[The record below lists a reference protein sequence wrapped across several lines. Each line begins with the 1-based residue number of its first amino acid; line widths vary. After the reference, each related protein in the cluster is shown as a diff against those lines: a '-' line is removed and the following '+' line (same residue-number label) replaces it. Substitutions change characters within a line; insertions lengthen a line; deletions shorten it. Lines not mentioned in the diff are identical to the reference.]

1 MKNQSEEKLISVIVA
16 AYNIGE
22 YLPRCLD
29 SLLAQ
34 SYRKLE
40 IIVVDDGSGDDT
52 GAVCDRYAGEHERI
66 KVIHQQ
72 RNEGPSGA
80 RNKGLAIAKGDYIGY
95 VDGDD
100 WVEPEMYAAMLRAC
114 EEQECDIAVCAY
126 REIGAENTKKRFS
139 EEQYVLTQKEALE
152 IYICDNRQ
160 FHIYHSVWSKLFK
173 RSVIEKLEFPA
184 GRKSEDIIYT
194 TKALLNISSCVFLD
208 TPYYNYRVNRK
219 GSIMNEQ
226 VRERRF
232 RDEIPFWREQIEC
245 LRQSGFSEL
254 SEKAAYYFYRRLLFY
269 YVDFRDRKMKAAGA
283 ELAGILGREKDEIK
297 RIYQKNF
304 VTLGDRMRMK
314 LVMFW
319 PGGYYRAVKVYD
331 NIIMP
336 LRLR

>member
-1 MKNQSEEKLISVIVA
+1 MKKESEQKLISVIVA

-40 IIVVDDGSGDDT
+40 IIVVDDGSEDAT
-52 GAVCDRYAGEHERI
+52 AAVCDRYAMRHDNI

-80 RNKGLAIAKGDYIGY
+80 RNKGLAIAKGDYIGF

-100 WVEPEMYAAMLRAC
+100 WIEPDMYGAMLKAC
-114 EEQECDIAVCAY
+114 EERGTDIAVCSY
-126 REIGAENTKKRFS
+126 RQIGAENVKERFS
-139 EEQYVLTQKEALE
+139 GKEYILTQEEALE

-160 FHIYHSVWSKLFK
+160 FHIYHSVWSKLF
-173 RSVIEKLEFPA
+173 RRNVIEGLEFPA

-208 TPYYNYRVNRK
+208 LPYYNYRVNRK
-219 GSIMNEQ
+219 QTEL
-226 VRERRF
+226 
-232 RDEIPFWREQIEC
+232 
-245 LRQSGFSEL
+245 LRKAGFLEL

-283 ELAGILGREKDEIK
+283 EIVRLLRKEKGEIK
-297 RIYQKNF
+297 RIYQKEF
-304 VTLGDRMRMK
+304 AVSGDRVRMK
-314 LVMFW
+314 LALAW
-319 PGGYYRAVKVYD
+319 PEGYYGIVKIYD
-331 NIIMP
+331 KYIVP
-336 LRLR
+336 LRQ

>member
-34 SYRKLE
+34 SYGKLE

-114 EEQECDIAVCAY
+114 EEQECDIAVCSY
-126 REIGAENTKKRFS
+126 REIGAENAKERF
-139 EEQYVLTQKEALE
+139 EKEME
-152 IYICDNRQ
+152 
-160 FHIYHSVWSKLFK
+160 
-173 RSVIEKLEFPA
+173 
-184 GRKSEDIIYT
+184 RKE
-194 TKALLNISSCVFLD
+194 
-208 TPYYNYRVNRK
+208 
-219 GSIMNEQ
+219 
-226 VRERRF
+226 
-232 RDEIPFWREQIEC
+232 
-245 LRQSGFSEL
+245 
-254 SEKAAYYFYRRLLFY
+254 
-269 YVDFRDRKMKAAGA
+269 
-283 ELAGILGREKDEIK
+283 
-297 RIYQKNF
+297 
-304 VTLGDRMRMK
+304 
-314 LVMFW
+314 
-319 PGGYYRAVKVYD
+319 
-331 NIIMP
+331 
-336 LRLR
+336 

>member
-245 LRQSGFSEL
+245 LGKAGFSEL

-283 ELAGILGREKDEIK
+283 ETVKLLREEKDEI
-297 RIYQKNF
+297 RQIYQKEF
-304 VTLGDRMRMK
+304 AASGDKVRME
-314 LVMFW
+314 LALLW
-319 PGGYYRAVKVYD
+319 PQGYYGIVKIYD
-331 NIIMP
+331 KLIVP
-336 LRLR
+336 LRQ

>member
-72 RNEGPSGA
+72 RNEGPSG
-80 RNKGLAIAKGDYIGY
+80 LAIAKGDYIGY

-114 EEQECDIAVCAY
+114 EEQECDIAVCSY
-126 REIGAENTKKRFS
+126 REIGAENAKERFS
-139 EEQYVLTQKEALE
+139 GEQYVLTREEALE

-283 ELAGILGREKDEIK
+283 ETVKLLREEKDEI
-297 RIYQKNF
+297 RQIYRKEF
-304 VTLGDRMRMK
+304 AASGDKVRME
-314 LVMFW
+314 LALLW
-319 PGGYYRAVKVYD
+319 PQGYYGIVKIYD
-331 NIIMP
+331 KLIVP
-336 LRLR
+336 LRQ

>member
-66 KVIHQQ
+66 KVIHQH

-245 LRQSGFSEL
+245 LGKAGFSEL
-254 SEKAAYYFYRRLLFY
+254 SEKAAYFFYRRLLFY

-283 ELAGILGREKDEIK
+283 ETVKLLREEKDEI
-297 RIYQKNF
+297 RQIYQKEF
-304 VTLGDRMRMK
+304 AASGDKVRME
-314 LVMFW
+314 LALLW
-319 PGGYYRAVKVYD
+319 PQGYYGIVKIYD
-331 NIIMP
+331 KLIVP
-336 LRLR
+336 LRQ

>member
-1 MKNQSEEKLISVIVA
+1 MKKETDQKLISVIVA

-22 YLPRCLD
+22 YLPCCLD

-34 SYRKLE
+34 SYQKLE
-40 IIVVDDGSGDDT
+40 IIVVDDASGDDT
-52 GAVCDRYAGEHERI
+52 GAVCDRYARAHENI
-66 KVIHQQ
+66 KVIHLQK
-72 RNEGPSGA
+72 NEGLSGA

-100 WVEPEMYAAMLRAC
+100 WVEPDMYRAMLTAC
-114 EEQECDIAVCAY
+114 QKQKTDIAICSYHESGSEKAK
-126 REIGAENTKKRFS
+126 EQFS
-139 EEQYVLTQKEALE
+139 GKQYVLTQKEALE

-160 FHIYHSVWSKLFK
+160 FHIYNSVWSKLFR

-194 TKALLNISSCVFLD
+194 TRALLNSSSCVFLD

-245 LRQSGFSEL
+245 LRKAGFSEL

>member
-66 KVIHQQ
+66 KVIHHH

-126 REIGAENTKKRFS
+126 REIGAENTKERFS
-139 EEQYVLTQKEALE
+139 GEQYVLTQKEALE

-245 LRQSGFSEL
+245 LGKAGFSEL

-283 ELAGILGREKDEIK
+283 ETVKLLREEKDEI
-297 RIYQKNF
+297 RQIYRKEF
-304 VTLGDRMRMK
+304 AASGDKVRME
-314 LVMFW
+314 LALLW
-319 PGGYYRAVKVYD
+319 PQGYYGIVKIYD
-331 NIIMP
+331 KLIVP
-336 LRLR
+336 LRQ

>member
-52 GAVCDRYAGEHERI
+52 GAVCDRYAREHERI

-126 REIGAENTKKRFS
+126 REIGAENTKERFS
-139 EEQYVLTQKEALE
+139 GEQYVLTQKEALE

-245 LRQSGFSEL
+245 LRKAGFSEL

-283 ELAGILGREKDEIK
+283 ELVKLLREEKDEI
-297 RIYQKNF
+297 RQIYRKEF
-304 VTLGDRMRMK
+304 AASGDKVRME
-314 LVMFW
+314 LALLW
-319 PGGYYRAVKVYD
+319 PQGYYGIVKIYD
-331 NIIMP
+331 KLIVP
-336 LRLR
+336 LRQ

>member
-1 MKNQSEEKLISVIVA
+1 MKKESEQKLISVIVA

-40 IIVVDDGSGDDT
+40 IIVVDDGSEDAT
-52 GAVCDRYAGEHERI
+52 AAVCDRYAMRHDNI

-80 RNKGLAIAKGDYIGY
+80 RNKGLAIAKGDYIGF

-100 WVEPEMYAAMLRAC
+100 WIEPDMYGAMLKAC
-114 EEQECDIAVCAY
+114 EERGTDIAVCSY
-126 REIGAENTKKRFS
+126 RQIGAENVKERFS
-139 EEQYVLTQKEALE
+139 GKEYILTQEEALE

-160 FHIYHSVWSKLFK
+160 FHIYHSVWSKLF
-173 RSVIEKLEFPA
+173 RRNVIEGLEFPA

-208 TPYYNYRVNRK
+208 LPYYNYRVNRK

-226 VRERRF
+226 VKERRF
-232 RDEIPFWREQIEC
+232 QDEIPFWREQTEL
-245 LRQSGFSEL
+245 LRKAGFLEL

-283 ELAGILGREKDEIK
+283 EIVRLLRKEKGEIK
-297 RIYQKNF
+297 RIYQKEF
-304 VTLGDRMRMK
+304 AVSGDRVRMK
-314 LVMFW
+314 LALAW
-319 PGGYYRAVKVYD
+319 PEGYYGIVKIYD
-331 NIIMP
+331 KYIVP
-336 LRLR
+336 LRQ

>member
-245 LRQSGFSEL
+245 LGKAGFSEL
-254 SEKAAYYFYRRLLFY
+254 SEKAAYFFYRRLLFY

-283 ELAGILGREKDEIK
+283 ETVKLLREEKDEI
-297 RIYQKNF
+297 RQIYQKEF
-304 VTLGDRMRMK
+304 AASGDKVRME
-314 LVMFW
+314 LALLW
-319 PGGYYRAVKVYD
+319 PQGYYGIVKIYD
-331 NIIMP
+331 KLIVP
-336 LRLR
+336 LRQ

>member
-126 REIGAENTKKRFS
+126 REIGAENTKERFS
-139 EEQYVLTQKEALE
+139 GEQYVLTQKEALE

-283 ELAGILGREKDEIK
+283 ETVKLLREEKDEI
-297 RIYQKNF
+297 RQIYRKEF
-304 VTLGDRMRMK
+304 AASGDKVRME
-314 LVMFW
+314 LALLW
-319 PGGYYRAVKVYD
+319 PQGYYGIVKIYD
-331 NIIMP
+331 KLIVP
-336 LRLR
+336 LRQ

>member
-1 MKNQSEEKLISVIVA
+1 MKKESEQKLISVIVA

-40 IIVVDDGSGDDT
+40 IIVVDDGSEDAT
-52 GAVCDRYAGEHERI
+52 AAVCDQYAMQHDSI
-66 KVIHQQ
+66 KVIHQL

-80 RNKGLAIAKGDYIGY
+80 RNKGLAIAEGDYIGF

-100 WVEPEMYAAMLRAC
+100 WIEPDMYGAMLKAC
-114 EEQECDIAVCAY
+114 EERGTDIAVCSY
-126 REIGAENTKKRFS
+126 RQIGAENVKERFS
-139 EEQYVLTQKEALE
+139 GKEYVLTQEEALE

-160 FHIYHSVWSKLFK
+160 FHIYHSVWSKLF
-173 RSVIEKLEFPA
+173 RRNVIEGLEFPA

-226 VRERRF
+226 VKERRF
-232 RDEIPFWREQIEC
+232 QDEIPFWREQTEL
-245 LRQSGFSEL
+245 LREAGFFEL

-283 ELAGILGREKDEIK
+283 EIVRLLRKEKGGIKQ
-297 RIYQKNF
+297 IYQKGF
-304 VTLGDRMRMK
+304 AASGDRVRMK
-314 LVMFW
+314 LALIW
-319 PGGYYRAVKVYD
+319 PEGYYGIVKIYD
-331 NIIMP
+331 KFIVP
-336 LRLR
+336 LRQ